1 MLKHCSLGVF
11 DQGKKSFMTLAPER
25 HAQVSGV
32 DVQLGRRLPQV
43 HSGGGG
49 DFKVGSGQGS
59 LTEGERSVQLTSLY

>member
-1 MLKHCSLGVF
+1 
-11 DQGKKSFMTLAPER
+11 MTLAPER